1 MRIKINNNKNM
12 LFSNNKTNNNN
23 YLWGE
28 LKLNKV
34 L

>member
-1 MRIKINNNKNM
+1 MRTKINDNENM
-12 LFSNNKTNNNN
+12 LFSNNKNNNNN